1 MYGLPCA
8 CGDLYTGEIA
18 ALHKRI
24 KQHKTKT
31 KKFDIENSESV
42 QHTSTNTGC
51 AIKFDESV
59 ISDNETLHYGYSP
72 RLLKKTASLT
82 PTEDTAVTTN
92 QAQQLERQNARRIVR
107 SDDKTSAQTLWLRGQ
122 DYKTSHISI

>member
-59 ISDNETLHYGYSP
+59 ISDNESNLY
-72 RLLKKTASLT
+72 RRKK
-82 PTEDTAVTTN
+82 
-92 QAQQLERQNARRIVR
+92 LENVDSIVNLSYNKRQ
-107 SDDKTSAQTLWLRGQ
+107 
-122 DYKTSHISI
+122 